1 MTSSGRLVKR
11 RNLNEHDGSL
21 VKSKSSKK
29 PRNRRR
35 SLKRKSVQE
44 RLLNQ
49 QVGGRNSLLRINE
62 TSTDEDA
69 EGSESN
75 SSDDELLLQNS
86 NIQNQECTINSFDE
100 NKDVVEP
107 SERLDSQENIGNRRR
122 LILKISVR
130 DSKKSVPVESIGSKC
145 DNEGDLAFS
154 TSVLPEVTASEI
166 RNFRPDAIDV
176 EPSQVKSEDEY
187 GKYTSFQCSNME
199 GQHQKDDP
207 GLVFCNSNLVNKY
220 ENLPESVECRYTD
233 SVEPQAVV
241 GASHSHGMEKSQ
253 PPNSKIKIRI
263 KSRSD
268 PKTPS
273 KIKFITTTTNPT
285 DAGGNLMSESTPV
298 ESQNHKVVVHRITS
312 IGASKRPESPSM
324 EVHEQLAY
332 EESVSTSKRT
342 TRSRSNRNRE
352 GTYYDIGK
360 GTLAGSNSKYRV
372 KKISWLMLSEHEE
385 GYRYIPQKGDEVV
398 YLRQVVLGF
407 PFCSLCCHSLRI
419 LLHKNGTHPL
429 MFAEKFGGPSKF
441 LDPDKLYIYFLIV
454 LYMFKGSL

>member
-29 PRNRRR
+29 PRNRHR
-35 SLKRKSVQE
+35 SLKRKSIQE
-44 RLLNQ
+44 RLLSQ
-49 QVGGRNSLLRINE
+49 QVGRCNSLLRING

-86 NIQNQECTINSFDE
+86 DIQNQECTTNSLDE

-107 SERLDSQENIGNRRR
+107 PKRLDSQENIGNRRR

-130 DSKKSVPVESIGSKC
+130 DSKKSVPVESIESKC
-145 DNEGDLAFS
+145 EGDLAFS
-154 TSVLPEVTASEI
+154 TSILPKETASEN
-166 RNFRPDAIDV
+166 RNFRPDAID
-176 EPSQVKSEDEY
+176 EPSQVKSEVEY
-187 GKYTSFQCSNME
+187 GKSTSFQCSNME
-199 GQHQKDDP
+199 DQQQKDDF
-207 GLVFCNSNLVNKY
+207 GLVFSNSNLVNKY
-220 ENLPESVECRYTD
+220 ENLPGSVECRYTD
-233 SVEPQAVV
+233 SVEPEAVV
-241 GASHSHGMEKSQ
+241 GATHSHGTEESR

-268 PKTPS
+268 PKTPP
-273 KIKFITTTTNPT
+273 KIKFITTTTNQT
-285 DAGGNLMSESTPV
+285 DAGGNRMSGSTPI
-298 ESQNHKVVVHRITS
+298 ENQNHKVVHRITS

-324 EVHEQLAY
+324 EVYEQLAY

-352 GTYYDIGK
+352 GTYYDSGK

-372 KKISWLMLSEHEE
+372 KKKSWLMLSEHEE

-398 YLRQVVLGF
+398 YLRQVVLAF
-407 PFCSLCCHSLRI
+407 SFCLFCCHSLRI
-419 LLHKNGTHPL
+419 LLH
-429 MFAEKFGGPSKF
+429 
-441 LDPDKLYIYFLIV
+441 
-454 LYMFKGSL
+454 